1 MRTRLV
7 IAMGLL
13 LVAGCGAKGDDD
25 HVLVSDVSETV
36 GAGQCAP
43 VEGPFAVP
51 DGATMEYTLTDIDD
65 TDDMNVGVIDDAA
78 GCSFSDGYGVELD
91 TASVDGSTGP
101 VPAGSYDFVVQC
113 NNLANDCLF
122 SLTWSASY

>member
-51 DGATMEYTLTDIDD
+51 DGATTPRIIAIITATGMPAEAIAPTDVTAI
-65 TDDMNVGVIDDAA
+65 AA
-78 GCSFSDGYGVELD
+78 S
-91 TASVDGSTGP
+91 
-101 VPAGSYDFVVQC
+101 PAAAAFM
-113 NNLANDCLF
+113 
-122 SLTWSASY
+122 